1 MEAER
6 AVRLSDL
13 QGMSEAQRESVLGML
28 LKHARAPA
36 DGRVAELDARIAE
49 FERRY
54 ELPSTEMVTEVESG
68 IRKETDD
75 IASWLMLLKVR
86 KRVADYQPG

>member
-6 AVRLSDL
+6 AVRVSEL
-13 QGMSEAQRESVLGML
+13 QGMSEAQRERVLNML

-86 KRVADYQPG
+86 KRAADYQPG